1 MRKIRERMRVARL
14 RRKIARSNK
23 RLEQRMEQNLKKPN
37 KKKSRKLRNGLL
49 ILSVIVAMVVFILSA
64 MQLTITN
71 PYGMIALVLSGGYI
85 LTFWYQNDEV

>member
-1 MRKIRERMRVARL
+1 MRKISERIRLARI

-23 RLEQRMEQNLKKPN
+23 RMEQNLKKPN
-37 KKKSRKLRNGLL
+37 KKKNRKLRNGLL

>member
-1 MRKIRERMRVARL
+1 MRKISERIRLARL

-23 RLEQRMEQNLKKPN
+23 RMEQNLKKPN
-37 KKKSRKLRNGLL
+37 KKKNRKLRNGLL
-49 ILSVIVAMVVFILSA
+49 ILSVIVAMVAFILSA

-85 LTFWYQNDEV
+85 LTFWYQNDEVE

>member
-1 MRKIRERMRVARL
+1 MRLARVRRKVAR
-14 RRKIARSNK
+14 NK
-23 RLEQRMEQNLKKPN
+23 KKTEQNLKKTSTN
-37 KKKSRKLRNGLL
+37 KNRKLKNGLL

>member
-1 MRKIRERMRVARL
+1 MKNLSYRIRLARV
-14 RRKIARSNK
+14 RRKIARSK
-23 RLEQRMEQNLKKPN
+23 KKAEQNLKKTST
-37 KKKSRKLRNGLL
+37 KKNRKLKNGLL